1 MNDINNFCNNSSDV
15 PILGKV
21 VFWTMYDKRVPSD
34 EFKNALEAN
43 NVSDKFYR
51 EETEKANFI
60 SAVRDTCH
68 EFNADFKKLRDDAEL
83 ISFAVYNVGNDSE
96 DREILTLD
104 QHTKVVYYKTTKNI
118 ICTGNDKFEQLVLF
132 KFEKYKNSLSGNLVR
147 DFIVKTIKDNDA
159 SLLRPTGGIYFVP
172 SYKIDIVDKL
182 QSLMKSCDC
191 GIMYDVRIP
200 DCESERNTTAIL
212 AKDDLVGRLAEIVGF
227 IEKSQKENT
236 VESFLANVND
246 VKELASRYSQLLNG
260 EIQLKEVI
268 DKCKNIETLISDRI
282 YQLRR
287 EKEERIKEK
296 ENGKTKVESVCEA

>member
-191 GIMYDVRIP
+191 GIMYD
-200 DCESERNTTAIL
+200 DE
-212 AKDDLVGRLAEIVGF
+212 
-227 IEKSQKENT
+227 EN
-236 VESFLANVND
+236 
-246 VKELASRYSQLLNG
+246 
-260 EIQLKEVI
+260 
-268 DKCKNIETLISDRI
+268 
-282 YQLRR
+282 
-287 EKEERIKEK
+287 
-296 ENGKTKVESVCEA
+296 